1 MSDKMSQNEIDM
13 LINQYSD
20 KKQEEQQ
27 IKDSNNIIN
36 GTPDKKQSKA
46 KIGLYNPVDFRKLN
60 KQVDKQVNK
69 LWN

>member
-1 MSDKMSQNEIDM
+1 MPLRRKLLKLWPEPKVKEGVYMSDKMSQNEIDM

-46 KIGLYNPVDFRKLN
+46 KQN
-60 KQVDKQVNK
+60 K
-69 LWN
+69 